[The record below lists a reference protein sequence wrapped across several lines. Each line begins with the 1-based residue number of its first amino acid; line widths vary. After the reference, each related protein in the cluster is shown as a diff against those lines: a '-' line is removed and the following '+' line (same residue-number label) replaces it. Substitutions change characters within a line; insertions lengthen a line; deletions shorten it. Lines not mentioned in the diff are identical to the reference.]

1 MTTRNLTTAMDTA
14 IVAGKVR
21 PVIFVEGSFYAAGS
35 PDEEFLRLWSG
46 LGEFSWDSK
55 TWTGAG
61 KLLRISPLEESA
73 EVKAVGFNIE
83 LSGLPPSLLS
93 LALDNVRQGRPG
105 RVWLGLMGREGYLS
119 LPGESGDNTATSDSV
134 VNSITGDLDV
144 ILDVSCDDWT
154 PGTQTILASKWQ
166 ASGNQRSWVFS
177 VVATT
182 GRLQF
187 RSSADG
193 SSATIDKISSA
204 SPSVTDGGRLQVRVF
219 HDVDNGA
226 GGNDVKFYTRASDSD
241 AWVQLGSTQTTAGTH
256 ARYDNSTTLTL
267 GATAGGGTDLGG
279 NIPLAGKIWFAGVY
293 SGFDGTAVVEFDP
306 STDAHRGD
314 TSFTSSATGEVWT
327 INQSGSTRAEIV
339 MDENHL
345 IADPYLLRAGRMDYC
360 NISVSGDDTRITAQY
375 EDRLIDLQ
383 KPRERRY
390 TDQDQRNEYP
400 TDGGFRFVS
409 GLQDKQLIWG
419 GPGAASSPIAQPAYQ
434 DDVQEPGATSD
445 G

>member
-1 MTTRNLTTAMDTA
+1 MTSRNLTTAMDAA

-21 PVIFVEGSFYAAGS
+21 PVIFVEGSFHASGS

-46 LGEFSWDSK
+46 LGDFSWDSK

-73 EVKAVGFNIE
+73 EVKAVGFNVE

-93 LALDNVRQGRPG
+93 LALDNTRQGRPG

-119 LPGESGDNTATSDSV
+119 LPGVANNSASAADSAAGD
-134 VNSITGDLDV
+134 ITGHIEFVADV
-144 ILDVSCDDWT
+144 YSPDWSPASDT
-154 PGTQTILASKWQ
+154 GAIITKAETGALGLSYRFNVTTGGLLQVIVYSAPTTILANAVST
-166 ASGNQRSWVFS
+166 
-177 VVATT
+177 VATGFSDGTRHWVGALRNSTT
-182 GRLQF
+182 G
-187 RSSADG
+187 
-193 SSATIDKISSA
+193 
-204 SPSVTDGGRLQVRVF
+204 
-219 HDVDNGA
+219 
-226 GGNDVKFYTRASDSD
+226 DVKFYTSEDGE
-241 AWVQLGSTQTTAGTH
+241 AWTQ
-256 ARYDNSTTLTL
+256 L
-267 GATAGGGTDLGG
+267 GATVSAASGSIYSGGSKVEVGSV
-279 NIPLAGKIWFAGVY
+279 FAGVDDLLISRVY
-293 SGFDGTAVVEFDP
+293 YAEVRNGNGSTMGGTAALVFDP

-345 IADPYLLRAGRMDYC
+345 LADPYLLRAGRMDYC
-360 NISVSGDDTRITAQY
+360 NISVSGEDTRITAQY

-400 TDGGFRFVS
+400 TDGGFRFVTS
-409 GLQDKQLIWG
+409 LQDKQLIWG
-419 GPGAASSPIAQPAYQ
+419 GPGAAASPIAAPSYADTDYPE
-434 DDVQEPGATSD
+434 DNGRTARSD
-445 G
+445 YD